1 MRSPFGDQEGSRF
14 AEASNVKR
22 VSVPRARSR
31 RQISLVEPVERR
43 NTIAFSSGE
52 IEGSQTL
59 PGAPT
64 GPTSFPA
71 RSYQTIWLPAEPLLA
86 YRRVPFS
93 ETLTSAKLRLLLN
106 ATPSAM
112 GNTAPDAC
120 PLLTSNGWA
129 INVFSRMNRRWPAAN
144 ATLDTSANTRR

>member
-31 RQISLVEPVERR
+31 RQISLNEPVERR
-43 NTIAFSSGE
+43 NTIAFSFGE
-52 IEGSQTL
+52 IEGSHTL

-64 GPTSFPA
+64 GSTSFPV
-71 RSYQTIWLPAEPLLA
+71 RSNQTIWLPGETLLA
-86 YRRVPFS
+86 YRSVPFS

-106 ATPSAM
+106 VTPSAT
-112 GNTAPDAC
+112 GNTAPDGC
-120 PLLTSNGWA
+120 PLLASNG
-129 INVFSRMNRRWPAAN
+129 
-144 ATLDTSANTRR
+144 